1 MQVSST
7 MTQKPRWNWT
17 TISFFAFTHLV
28 TLIGVPI
35 YIISHGTSA
44 VEWWLF
50 AFFFVATGLSIT
62 VGYHRFFAHKTYKAS
77 PLVSFFNLF
86 FGAAAFQMS
95 ALDWASS
102 HRDHHRYVDTEK
114 DPYNIKEGFWHAH
127 IGWMLYAK
135 YIKDHS
141 NAKDL
146 QRSKLVM
153 HQHQYYP
160 LWAVGAGM
168 IFPTLIGWAF
178 GHALGAFLIAVCA
191 RLVAVYQGTFCIN
204 SFCHMFGKAT
214 YDTDATAR
222 DHWALAFLTWGEGYH
237 NFHHHFPNDYRNGV
251 KWYHWDPSKW
261 VIAGLSLLGLAQDL
275 GRTSQFRIL
284 SAKIAAE
291 NNQAKLYYA
300 VSDKVP
306 AVHPLVSAMKEKY
319 DHLLKL
325 LYQWESHVKNY
336 RLLTKEQ
343 AEESQR
349 LIKLASFK
357 LREARS
363 QFREAHREWEDL
375 VRRFT
380 FLKESLAFAS

>member
-1 MQVSST
+1 
-7 MTQKPRWNWT
+7 MTQKPKWNWT

-35 YIISHGTSA
+35 YLFSNGIHAG
-44 VEWWLF
+44 EWGLA
-50 AFFFVATGLSIT
+50 AFFFVITGLSIT
-62 VGYHRFFAHKTYKAS
+62 VGYHRYFAHKTYKAS
-77 PLVSFFNLF
+77 SLVSFLNLF

-114 DPYNIKEGFWHAH
+114 DPYNIKEGFFHAH
-127 IGWMLYAK
+127 IGWMLYK
-135 YIKDHS
+135 KHIMDHS
-141 NAKDL
+141 NVKDM

-153 HQHQYYP
+153 HQHEYYS
-160 LWAVGAGM
+160 LWAIGAGV
-168 IFPTLIGWAF
+168 IFPTLIGWTF

-214 YDTDATAR
+214 YDTEASAR
-222 DHWALAFLTWGEGYH
+222 DHWALAFLTWGEGFH

-261 VIAGLSLLGLAQDL
+261 MIAGFSMLGLAQDL

-291 NNQAKLYYA
+291 NNQAKPYYA
-300 VSDKVP
+300 VPEKAHVDS
-306 AVHPLVSAMKEKY
+306 ALVILMREKY

-336 RLLTKEQ
+336 RLLTKAQ

-349 LIKLASFK
+349 LIQLASLK
-357 LREARS
+357 LREARN
-363 QFREAHREWEDL
+363 QFQEAHREWNEL

-380 FLKESLAFAS
+380 FLKQSLALAS